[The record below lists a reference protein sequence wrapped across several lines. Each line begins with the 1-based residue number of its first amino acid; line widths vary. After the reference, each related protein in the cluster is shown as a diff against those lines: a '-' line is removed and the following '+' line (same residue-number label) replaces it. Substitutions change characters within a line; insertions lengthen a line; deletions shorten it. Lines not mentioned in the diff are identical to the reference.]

1 MSCTGEVAAAI
12 ATPAAQSDKAEFD
25 DKSLLGTFV
34 TFSRRINEQ
43 LDKIKDA
50 IDTLGRAAAIASKI
64 GSQDDRRQAL
74 EAAERLIEEHRELK
88 FVLDALVYLASK
100 GNARAY
106 RMSSDTTDF
115 QALIEDTVVQLK
127 VRSDSAR
134 DHLTAICCKLALPRH
149 ALVLPARRGHSLIPQ
164 AEERRPFKIE
174 EHPLMKV
181 FMSNAAGEDVI
192 EQIDDDIQVET
203 RTTNFKNAK
212 CPLSLRDLVD
222 LKEPVEDSHG
232 FVYEREDLMRYMSQ
246 TRPDGRGRY
255 PCPEAASGTTFT
267 KEEIKPAEAV
277 LRLRQR
283 KGRV

>member
-1 MSCTGEVAAAI
+1 MSLSVTRAWFQPSACACEIYSLLRLFAKQGIAKYLTKLVVESCKISDFKFANFAHQWRTRQAEAGEEEQEQYYRYQQSARCRGRRTG
-12 ATPAAQSDKAEFD
+12 ATTCRARVRSLRRSRRPAAQSDKAEFD

-64 GSQDDRRQAL
+64 GSQDDRRQAQ

-134 DHLTAICCKLALPRH
+134 DHLTAICCKLALPRM
-149 ALVLPARRGHSLIPQ
+149 
-164 AEERRPFKIE
+164 
-174 EHPLMKV
+174 PL
-181 FMSNAAGEDVI
+181 FYPRDV
-192 EQIDDDIQVET
+192 VT
-203 RTTNFKNAK
+203 L
-212 CPLSLRDLVD
+212 LSHR
-222 LKEPVEDSHG
+222 LK
-232 FVYEREDLMRYMSQ
+232 
-246 TRPDGRGRY
+246 
-255 PCPEAASGTTFT
+255 SGG
-267 KEEIKPAEAV
+267 
-277 LRLRQR
+277 LSRLRNILS
-283 KGRV
+283 